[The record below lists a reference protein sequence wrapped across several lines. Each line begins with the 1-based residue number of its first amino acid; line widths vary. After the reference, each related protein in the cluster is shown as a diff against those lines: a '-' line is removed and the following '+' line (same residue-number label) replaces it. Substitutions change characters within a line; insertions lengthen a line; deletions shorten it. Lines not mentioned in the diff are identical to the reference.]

1 MMSAGVILALAS
13 TSHAKSDRELISES
27 RNTVAVFERTDPG
40 MAALLERAPGYV
52 VFPFVTKGAIDIGGA
67 NGVGVVFQKGK
78 PIGKATLR
86 QVGVVAKLDGPT
98 YSQVILFETPAALAN
113 FVRGTFE
120 FSRQFSAVAL
130 KSGASAN
137 AKYRDGA
144 AVFTAT
150 NGGLMFEAN
159 VAGQK
164 FGYEPF
170 VVIQK

>member
-40 MAALLERAPGYV
+40 MAAVVERAPGYV
-52 VFPFVTKGAIDIGGA
+52 VFPFVTKNAIDIGGA
-67 NGVGVVFQKGK
+67 YADGVVFQKGK
-78 PIGKATLR
+78 PIGKATLS
-86 QVGVVAKLDGPT
+86 QVGAVAKLDGPT
-98 YSQVILFETPAALAN
+98 YSQVIVFDTPAALAK
-113 FVRGTFE
+113 FERGNFE
-120 FSRQFSAVAL
+120 FAGQLSAVAL
-130 KSGASAN
+130 SSGASAN
-137 AKYRDGA
+137 AKYQDGV

-150 NGGLMFEAN
+150 NGGLMFEAR
-159 VAGQK
+159 VGGQR